1 MSAVSPKRHTTR
13 RNAMGVMTV
22 GNCQIFFHD
31 TPGFVSHRD
40 RSDYQREL
48 SKASRETIDLVDLT
62 LLVVD
67 ASKRIDDRI
76 YVSIAG
82 LLERA
87 LRSRGGLALV
97 LNKVDLVDKSVRLVH
112 KKDEVMDLVQRI
124 ADHISAGEKRE
135 REETT
140 AVLALESEENKGER
154 RRKIEGTGKAG
165 QETVIAKKRDGR
177 AERAV
182 DRYVRI
188 FMVSALSGL
197 GVEDI
202 VKMLGQTARPGPW
215 RFDRDKTSNLDEG
228 RRASEIVRESLFT
241 HLYKELPY
249 IIEQHTK

>member
-1 MSAVSPKRHTTR
+1 
-13 RNAMGVMTV
+13 MGVMTV
-22 GNCQIFFHD
+22 GNSQIFFHD

-40 RSDYQREL
+40 RPDYQREL

-112 KKDEVMDLVQRI
+112 KRNEVMDLVQRVV
-124 ADHISAGEKRE
+124 DRISAEENGKRE
-135 REETT
+135 DIGKKGAETG
-140 AVLALESEENKGER
+140 AAPALQSEESKGER
-154 RRKIEGTGKAG
+154 RRKIEGAWKAA
-165 QETVIAKKRDGR
+165 QEVASAKKRGGR
-177 AERAV
+177 AERSV
-182 DRYVRI
+182 DRHVRV
-188 FMVSALSGL
+188 FMASALSGL

-202 VKMLGQTARPGPW
+202 IEMLERTARPGRW
-215 RFDRDKTSNLDEG
+215 RFDRDRTSNLDEG
-228 RRASEIVRESLFT
+228 RRASEIVRESLYT

-249 IIEQHTK
+249 VIEQHTK